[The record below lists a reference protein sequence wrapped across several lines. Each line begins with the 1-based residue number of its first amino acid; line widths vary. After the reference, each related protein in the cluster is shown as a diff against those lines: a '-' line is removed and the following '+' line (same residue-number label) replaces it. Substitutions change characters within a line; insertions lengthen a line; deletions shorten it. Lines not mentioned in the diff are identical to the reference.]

1 VNVDPARAEAL
12 AARVAER
19 LARLDGVAA
28 VVLGGSRA
36 RGAAEPDSDV
46 DLGVY
51 YRPERAPRIE
61 DLRALAR
68 ELDDRRAEAEV
79 ADYGAWGP
87 WVNGGAWLA
96 IDGIQVDWLWRDL
109 ATVERVIGD
118 CLAGRVTCDYYLG
131 HPHGFHNHVYAA
143 EVATCRPLVDGAH
156 ALGALRARLTPYPA
170 ALRDALVAKYLY
182 DASFM
187 LTLAR
192 KPARRGDVFHV
203 AGCLFRGAAALV
215 QVLFALNQRWFLN
228 EKGALA
234 QTRAFSRRPE
244 RFDER
249 AAAVL
254 ARPGAAPHQL
264 ARSVGELERLVAE
277 TRALA
282 G

>member
-1 VNVDPARAEAL
+1 MNTDSTRAETL
-12 AARVAER
+12 AVRVAER
-19 LARLDGVAA
+19 LSKVDGVVA

-36 RGAAEPDSDV
+36 RGAAEGDSDV

-51 YRPERAPRIE
+51 YRPLHAPQIE

-68 ELDDRRAEAEV
+68 ELDDRGAAADV

-109 ATVERVIGD
+109 AKLEGVIDD
-118 CLAGRVTCDYYLG
+118 CLAGRVSCDYYLG
-131 HPHGFHNHVYAA
+131 HPHGFHNHLYAA
-143 EVATCRPLVDGAH
+143 EVATCRPLADPTS
-156 ALGALRARLTPYPA
+156 ALEALRDRLTPYPA
-170 ALRDALVAKYLY
+170 ALRVALVERYLY

-192 KPARRGDVFHV
+192 KPARRGDVLHV

-215 QVLFALNQRWFLN
+215 QVLFALNERWFTN
-228 EKGALA
+228 EKRALA
-234 QTRAFSRRPE
+234 ETRTFARRPE

-249 AAAVL
+249 TATVL
-254 ARPGAAPHQL
+254 ARPGSAPHQL
-264 ARSVGELERLVAE
+264 ARSVGELEKLVAE
-277 TRALA
+277 ARALC